1 MFLSRILGAYI
12 NKKIPISKVLFVDSI
27 LLTVC
32 FLLSVFSP
40 SPILSLV
47 AMSLSGFFV
56 GLTWPGTYSLSGEVF
71 PLGGTTM
78 FSILALGGDLGC
90 TLGPTVVGVVA
101 DGAGGL
107 KAGFSVATIFPL
119 IMLIGITVTLITLKK
134 RNSKAAETLP
144 IRDDKNE

>member
-1 MFLSRILGAYI
+1 M
-12 NKKIPISKVLFVDSI
+12 
-27 LLTVC
+27 
-32 FLLSVFSP
+32 
-40 SPILSLV
+40 
-47 AMSLSGFFV
+47 
-56 GLTWPGTYSLSGEVF
+56 TWPGTYSLSGEVF

-78 FSILALGGDLGC
+78 FSILALGGDIGC
-90 TLGPTVVGVVA
+90 TLGPTVVGFVA

-119 IMLIGITVTLITLKK
+119 VMLIGITVTLITLKK